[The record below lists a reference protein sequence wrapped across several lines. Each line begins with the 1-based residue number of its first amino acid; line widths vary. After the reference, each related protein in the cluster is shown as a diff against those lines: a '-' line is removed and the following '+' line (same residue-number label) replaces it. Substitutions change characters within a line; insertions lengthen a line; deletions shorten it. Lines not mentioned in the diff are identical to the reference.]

1 MSSSLGALFTV
12 DFLRLLLALPLPQ
25 DVTTPP
31 RTIRKGGD
39 YIKQVSGQPVKYVE
53 MDGTHI
59 TLYHN
64 PELLPAMLEFLRKTV
79 TV

>member
-1 MSSSLGALFTV
+1 V
-12 DFLRLLLALPLPQ
+12 RLLSAPYLQ

-31 RTIRKGGD
+31 RTIRKGGE
-39 YIKQVSGQPVKYVE
+39 YIKSVSGQSVKYVE

-64 PELLPAMLEFLRKTV
+64 PELLPAMLEFLRNTV
-79 TV
+79 PV